1 MQIHRKRIVIA
12 IVLAALVLVAGGN
25 DQSGTAAVR
34 TEWSQEVTRICTHAL
49 LFEGTHESGTR
60 AGAIAVAR
68 DIRASTQRRVGL
80 IRALDVS
87 PPQRLLASRWLRL
100 EGRLAATYAS
110 SYVRIYE
117 AIAAAKSQAQL
128 DRLPLVLRRLLD
140 APDGLRRRTASIEL
154 RLHVPDCT
162 GGTQDP

>member
-1 MQIHRKRIVIA
+1 MQIRRKRIVIA
-12 IVLAALVLVAGGN
+12 IALALLVLGN
-25 DQSGTAAVR
+25 DQSATAAGE
-34 TEWSQEVTRICTHAL
+34 TEWSQGVTRICAHAL

-60 AGAIAVAR
+60 AGAVAVAR
-68 DIRASTQRRVGL
+68 DIRASTQRRLGR
-80 IRALDVS
+80 IRALEVS

-117 AIAAAKSQAQL
+117 AIAAVKSQAQL
-128 DRLPLVLRRLLD
+128 ERLPLVLRRLLD